1 MPRTLQEILDQC
13 EELAERFER
22 HEPDPS
28 KWKDAT
34 ALRHLRRAFEASA
47 EAELAVAEAVERA
60 RADGHSWQSIGI
72 MVCTSGEA
80 ARQRYGQPVPKR

>member
-1 MPRTLQEILDQC
+1 MPRTLQEFLENA

-28 KWKDAT
+28 RIIDSTNLRAVRHAFLERVDAE
-34 ALRHLRRAFEASA
+34 RRIA
-47 EAELAVAEAVERA
+47 EAIERA
-60 RADGHSWQSIGI
+60 RADGISWSAIGA

-80 ARQRYGQPVPKR
+80 ARQRYGKPVPKR